1 MSNVQYDEP
10 GSRTR
15 QAWLRSA
22 LGMVAVSILIERGLA
37 ARGMPLVLGLAC
49 LAPAVAFVGVAV
61 RRTLALGPHQS
72 HGPTRATV
80 LVATVAVLALAVI
93 AALSVV
99 GT

>member
-1 MSNVQYDEP
+1 MSNAQYDEP

-37 ARGMPLVLGLAC
+37 ARGMPLVLGLAA
-49 LAPAVAFVGVAV
+49 LGPAVAFVVVAV
-61 RRTLALGPHQS
+61 RRTLELGPHQS
-72 HGPTRATV
+72 EGPTRPTV
-80 LVATVAVLALAVI
+80 LFTAAVVIGLAVI
-93 AALSVV
+93 AAVSVV